1 MLSSLNKGDVWAL
14 CFRKYIIRNVF
25 FWKTNSL
32 LIEFEFC
39 AQTIEQKATV
49 HDNASEIYNVYLET
63 YFYQYMSVSDNEKRK
78 MGNKRDHIN

>member
-14 CFRKYIIRNVF
+14 WFRKYIIHNVF